1 MEKHNTKSRHLKSG
15 SYSALITVIVIAVII
30 VVNLMVNALPATV
43 TKFDFTEQQTFTLS
57 EQTKQMV
64 KGLKEDVTIYV
75 IAQKENESQ
84 SLLSLL
90 EKYQALSSNL
100 KVEVKDP
107 AVYPAFTSQYTEET
121 LTDNSLIV
129 VSGEQSRVVTFIEM
143 YDKLGY
149 NEQDNS
155 LQLTSESIFVGEDM
169 ITSAIDYVTAES
181 LPKLYIMTGH
191 GEQPIGSFASEIQ
204 RENISNTTLNLAR
217 EGRVPE
223 DADCILM
230 EAPTSDI
237 SAAEA
242 QALSDYLKKGGKF
255 FYVSYFAKNATPN
268 LDGLLKEYGIQ
279 VADGF
284 VCEGAGNYYGSYP
297 AWVSPVYGSHEI
309 VNPLAKAQMQMIL
322 TIPQHIELLEDRA
335 DSITVTPLLRT
346 SSSAYL
352 KQVNAETMEKQAGDK
367 NGVMNLA
374 VAVEKND
381 TKIIVATTY
390 DLFSEQSNEQVSG
403 GNYDFLLNSIGYLCE
418 HESMVAIRGKQV
430 YSNSLTVTSGHT
442 MLWIFVLMIIIP
454 LVCLIAGL
462 VLWAR
467 RRKR

>member
-237 SAAEA
+237 SAAGA
-242 QALSDYLKKGGKF
+242 QALSDYLK
-255 FYVSYFAKNATPN
+255 
-268 LDGLLKEYGIQ
+268 
-279 VADGF
+279 
-284 VCEGAGNYYGSYP
+284 
-297 AWVSPVYGSHEI
+297 
-309 VNPLAKAQMQMIL
+309 
-322 TIPQHIELLEDRA
+322 
-335 DSITVTPLLRT
+335 
-346 SSSAYL
+346 
-352 KQVNAETMEKQAGDK
+352 
-367 NGVMNLA
+367 
-374 VAVEKND
+374 
-381 TKIIVATTY
+381 
-390 DLFSEQSNEQVSG
+390 
-403 GNYDFLLNSIGYLCE
+403 
-418 HESMVAIRGKQV
+418 
-430 YSNSLTVTSGHT
+430 
-442 MLWIFVLMIIIP
+442 
-454 LVCLIAGL
+454 
-462 VLWAR
+462 
-467 RRKR
+467 